1 MMNLF
6 RTSVVVLGLMLTT
19 QFAKADNKPSVDFNK
34 IELTNAGT
42 VDIKLFDNKGVV
54 IYSEVL
60 NGASLIKEYD
70 FTQLPAGDYYMSVNA
85 NNKKIAKWFSIEKG
99 NVINTSEKVYYR
111 PAIRVKDSD
120 MFISKFALDKNI
132 VSVQIF
138 DNNGFEIFDDSI
150 SSENDHGKSY
160 DLSALPKGI
169 YKVVASNGGFRM
181 YQDIDIKE

>member
-19 QFAKADNKPSVDFNK
+19 QFASANEKPSVDFNK
-34 IELTNAGT
+34 VELTNAGT
-42 VDIKLFDNKGVV
+42 VDIKLFDNKGTV

-70 FTQLPAGDYYMSVNA
+70 FTQLPTGDYYMSVDA
-85 NNKKIAKWFSIEKG
+85 NNKKIAKWFSVEKG

-111 PAIRVKDSD
+111 PSIRVKNSD
-120 MFISKFALDKNI
+120 VYISKFALDKN
-132 VSVQIF
+132 VVTVQIF
-138 DNNGFEIFDDSI
+138 DENGFEIFEGSI

-160 DLSALPKGI
+160 DLSALPKGD

-181 YQDIDIKE
+181 SQNVDIK